1 MQKISLIAILFTL
14 ILKILNIKLLKFR
27 KHKVIAGSSG
37 GKDEHDDRIEI
48 NDRDEIGPIGI
59 NGNKIGDNVD
69 KILANISNFL
79 SFLGAPW
86 AP

>member
-1 MQKISLIAILFTL
+1 MNTKLAK
-14 ILKILNIKLLKFR
+14 LK
-27 KHKVIAGSSG
+27 KHKVMAGSSG

-48 NDRDEIGPIGI
+48 NDRDEIGYNRI

-79 SFLGAPW
+79 SLLGAPG